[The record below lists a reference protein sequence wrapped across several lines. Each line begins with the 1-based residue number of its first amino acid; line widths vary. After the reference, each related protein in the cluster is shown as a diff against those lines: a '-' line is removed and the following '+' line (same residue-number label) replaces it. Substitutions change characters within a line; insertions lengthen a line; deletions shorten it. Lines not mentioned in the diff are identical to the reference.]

1 MEYSEVT
8 QSVISY
14 TEQHLLGDL
23 ELEHFQELTGYSKY
37 HLLRVFKKETG
48 KTIGEYIRNRRLAVA
63 ANLLI
68 DSNETI
74 ITIAFALGFN
84 SQEAFSRAFKEIYA
98 FPPGQY
104 RRMMKTMRVEREM
117 NGMEHKDIK
126 GWLLSGTNA
135 DLYEAKLDEQ
145 VFHSGT
151 QSAVLYST
159 GESNEQ
165 QFATLMQEFQSTQYN
180 GKRIR
185 LSCYIKSEKVSK
197 CGAWLRIDN
206 AFGDPVQF
214 DNMDRRS
221 ITGTTQWN
229 QYAIVLDVPPESESI
244 HFGVLLIGEGRVWMD
259 GFRFEEVDLNVPVT
273 NMLSKEHLPVQPAN
287 LDFSE

>member
-8 QSVISY
+8 QSVIAY
-14 TEQHLLGDL
+14 IEQHLLSDL
-23 ELEHFQELTGYSKY
+23 ELAHFPELTGYSKF

-48 KTIGEYIRNRRLAVA
+48 KTIGEYIRYRKLAVA
-63 ANLLI
+63 ANLLK

-84 SQEAFSRAFKEIYA
+84 SQESFSRAFKEIYA

-104 RRMMKTMRVEREM
+104 RRMMKTMRVEKEM
-117 NGMEHKDIK
+117 NGMAHKNIK
-126 GWLLSGTNA
+126 GWMLSGTNA
-135 DLYEAKLDEQ
+135 ELYEAKLDDQ

-151 QSAVLYST
+151 QSAVLYSA

-165 QFATLMQEFQSTQYN
+165 HFATLMQEFRSTQYI

-185 LSCYIKSEKVSK
+185 LSCYLKSEKVTK

-206 AFGDPVQF
+206 AFGDAVQF
-214 DNMDRRS
+214 DNMDQRS

-244 HFGVLLIGEGRVWMD
+244 HFGVLLIGEGKVWMD
-259 GFRFEEVDLNVPVT
+259 GFRFEEVDLNIPVT
-273 NMLSKEHLPVQPAN
+273 NMLSKEHLPEQPVN
-287 LDFSE
+287 LGFSE